1 MTKFHYGR
9 GATVLATVATSV
21 VISLACPARAAE
33 PIGSHAESS
42 LAGEKACH
50 TGALKMRQR
59 GKSKDSDWVKGRV
72 TIKAPASTVWYSV
85 HEERKNDPDL
95 AYSKVLE
102 QQSEHEATLEQK
114 FVLLPM
120 LGSSVCVMKQLEIP
134 LKRIDYYLL
143 RSDHFKAMEGSW
155 VLTPSPDGKST
166 VLELNSHID
175 LGIPVPRWFVNTTL
189 SKKIDRR
196 LNHVR
201 EMAEKMHA
209 GVVAEKSGLPLKQ
222 TNSVPN
228 IQSQ

>member
-1 MTKFHYGR
+1 MTNLYFGR
-9 GATVLATVATSV
+9 RATVLATVATSLV
-21 VISLACPARAAE
+21 FVLAYQSRAAE
-33 PIGSHAESS
+33 PTGAPGENR

-50 TGALKMRQR
+50 TGALKMRQH
-59 GKSKDSDWVKGRV
+59 GKSKESDWVKGKV

-102 QQSEHEATLEQK
+102 QQSEHETTLEQK

-120 LGSSVCVMKQLEIP
+120 LGSSVCVMKQAEIP

-155 VLTPSPDGKST
+155 VLTPNPDGKST

-175 LGIPVPRWFVNTTL
+175 LGIPVPRWFVNATL

-196 LNHVR
+196 LNHVK

-209 GVVAEKSGLPLKQ
+209 GVVAEKKTPTQ
-222 TNSVPN
+222 AN
-228 IQSQ
+228 

>member
-1 MTKFHYGR
+1 MTKFPFGAR
-9 GATVLATVATSV
+9 ATVLATVATSLV
-21 VISLACPARAAE
+21 FASAYQSRAAE

-50 TGALKMRQR
+50 SGALKMRQH
-59 GKSKDSDWVKGRV
+59 GKSKESDWVKGRV

-114 FVLLPM
+114 FVLIPM
-120 LGSSVCVMKQLEIP
+120 LGSSVCVTKQLEIP

-155 VLTPSPDGKST
+155 VLTPHPDGKTT

-175 LGIPVPRWFVNTTL
+175 LGMPVPRWFLNATL
-189 SKKIDRR
+189 SRKIERR
-196 LNHVR
+196 LNHVK

-209 GVVAEKSGLPLKQ
+209 GVVAEKHTLPLKE
-222 TNSVPN
+222 TNSVTN
-228 IQSQ
+228 FQSQ